1 MKNAEVLIAAIL
13 KLAAKDYKNLAIG
26 KTVAPYK
33 HERQSMTKIKISE
46 NKEIEAP
53 SLEELNYFFSSEWCH
68 DLFECIEVDK
78 NKLLEKVNHD
88 IKKEWSK

>member
-1 MKNAEVLIAAIL
+1 MKNAEALIAAIL
-13 KLAAKDYKNLAIG
+13 KLAVKDYKNLAIG

-33 HERQSMTKIKISE
+33 NERQSMTKIKISE